1 MIKILDTPDHIRK
14 LQNEIFL
21 KNSLSRRFEL
31 GFQMIESVKKII
43 ENSIRSKNPQISTT
57 DLKIEVFK
65 RFYKNDFSEE
75 KMEDIVK
82 GFREYHLKNS

>member
-21 KNSLSRRFEL
+21 KNSLPRRFEL
-31 GFQMIESVKKII
+31 GFQMIESVKKIV
-43 ENSIRSKNPQISTT
+43 ENSIRLKNPQISDI
-57 DLKIEVFK
+57 DLKVEVFE

-75 KMEDIVK
+75 KKEDIIK
-82 GFREYHLKNS
+82 AMRQYYQ

>member
-31 GFQMIESVKKII
+31 GFQMIEGVKKIV
-43 ENSIRSKNPQISTT
+43 ENSIRLKNPQISEI
-57 DLKIEVFK
+57 DLKVEVFE

-75 KMEDIVK
+75 KKKDIIRAM
-82 GFREYHLKNS
+82 REYYE

>member
-1 MIKILDTPDHIRK
+1 MIKILDTPDHIGK

-31 GFQMIESVKKII
+31 GFQMIESVKKIV
-43 ENSIRSKNPQISTT
+43 ENSIRLKNPQISDI
-57 DLKIEVFK
+57 DLKVAVFE

-75 KMEDIVK
+75 KKEDIIK
-82 GFREYHLKNS
+82 AMRECYQ

>member
-21 KNSLSRRFEL
+21 KNSLPRRFEL
-31 GFQMIESVKKII
+31 GFQMIESVKKIV
-43 ENSIRSKNPQISTT
+43 ENSIRLKNPQISDI
-57 DLKIEVFK
+57 DLKVEVFE

-75 KMEDIVK
+75 KMEDIIK
-82 GFREYHLKNS
+82 GFKEYHLKNS

>member
-31 GFQMIESVKKII
+31 GFQMIEGVKKIV
-43 ENSIRSKNPQISTT
+43 ENSIRLKNPQISEI
-57 DLKIEVFK
+57 DLKVEVFE

-75 KMEDIVK
+75 KKKDIIK
-82 GFREYHLKNS
+82 AMREYYE

>member
-31 GFQMIESVKKII
+31 GFQMIEGVKKIV
-43 ENSIRSKNPQISTT
+43 ENSIRLKNPQISEI
-57 DLKIEVFK
+57 DLKVQVFE

-75 KMEDIVK
+75 KKKDIIK
-82 GFREYHLKNS
+82 AMREYYE